1 MALHDPRRI
10 TDPDAARA
18 LRQHHAFLGLFVQ
31 PQSPSSV
38 AGSAGMAANL
48 AHHHARKLA
57 ALGLLHEQRREGG
70 KVHDQLTAREF
81 RVPSTLIPPPDSD
94 NSGAA
99 DVTATS
105 AAFLTA
111 YELSLIHI

>member
-1 MALHDPRRI
+1 MTLHDPRRI
-10 TDPDAARA
+10 TDPHAARA

-57 ALGLLHEQRREGG
+57 ALGLLHEQRRGEG
-70 KVHDQLTAREF
+70 ARPAHGAG
-81 RVPSTLIPPPDSD
+81 VPGAQHPDP
-94 NSGAA
+94 
-99 DVTATS
+99 ATGQ
-105 AAFLTA
+105 
-111 YELSLIHI
+111 